1 MKLALALL
9 ATATSAMAATTIDA
23 TASVAADSKFGM
35 DLLSK
40 ARRVEEGDDAADVDA
55 TWISGF
61 ALKFQGCHH
70 VAQYNPDAEDEEDVK
85 IITKRLIRFRLCPVE
100 YCSASSGGGCR
111 SGYGDY
117 IVDMDTF
124 AGSYLENKAEQEESN
139 CESYKENSC
148 NCYYA
153 DDEEACIDQCYAD
166 AGMTECYDEVD
177 GNGDVVEKFD
187 PLNYYAC
194 AQYEFPEQN
203 DAYYRKLE
211 DAGDDE
217 DMEYYMGAYCS
228 DEGSKVVLGLFT
240 DDACTNFSDDYG
252 GRKTYSSLS
261 GGESMPY
268 SQTSIIDTGCYSC
281 AVEQDANGRKLEEV
295 EVSEACE
302 AIYEP
307 AGKCESNLSYGTS
320 SYPNEAG
327 CDYMEGIKITRS
339 NGIVIAGAN
348 SANAVANTFIGLFSV
363 SFVLL
368 GSYVY
373 YLKTKLDRGRINL
386 SD

>member
-1 MKLALALL
+1 MKFALALL
-9 ATATSAMAATTIDA
+9 ATISSAMAATTIDA
-23 TASVAADSKFGM
+23 TASVAADSKLGL

-40 ARRVEEGDDAADVDA
+40 ARRMEEADDAAQADA

-70 VAQYNPDAEDEEDVK
+70 VAQFNADADGEEDVK
-85 IITKRLIRFRLCPVE
+85 IITKRLIRFRLCPIE
-100 YCSASSGGGCR
+100 YCSSSSGGGCR

-124 AGSYLENKAEQEESN
+124 TGAYLENKAEQEEAN

-153 DDEEACIDQCYAD
+153 DDAEACVDSCFAS

-177 GNGDVVEKFD
+177 GNGDAVEKFE
-187 PLNYYAC
+187 PINYYAC
-194 AQYEFPEQN
+194 AEYDFPEQ
-203 DAYYRKLE
+203 DDGYYRRKLE
-211 DAGDDE
+211 DADE
-217 DMEYYMGAYCS
+217 DVEYYMGAYCS

-240 DDACTNFSDDYG
+240 DDACTNFADDYG

-268 SQTSIIDTGCYSC
+268 SQTSMIDTGCYSC
-281 AVEQDANGRKLEEV
+281 AQEEDANGRKLDEV
-295 EVSEACE
+295 AVNEACE
-302 AIYEP
+302 TMYEP
-307 AGKCESNLSYGTS
+307 AGKCESKLSYGTTD
-320 SYPNEAG
+320 YANEAG

-339 NGIVIAGAN
+339 NGIVISGAN